1 MSTLKTKCLNLG
13 ALKMHNVLRSTGLR
27 HTPLENN
34 DNCFYLFGSRRHD
47 GASMTEHEDQIAR
60 YRLKLEETA
69 ALVARIRHEINN
81 PLTGVLGQAQLLL
94 REDLSERSRKRVQT
108 IEDLALRLRDVVAQ
122 LREVQRPGSDGDGEQ

>member
-1 MSTLKTKCLNLG
+1 
-13 ALKMHNVLRSTGLR
+13 
-27 HTPLENN
+27 
-34 DNCFYLFGSRRHD
+34 
-47 GASMTEHEDQIAR
+47 MTEPLNESSTSDKDQIAE

-94 REDLSERSRKRVQT
+94 REELSERSRKRVQT

-122 LREVQRPGSDGDGEQ
+122 LRDVQKPGGENESSQWQ

>member
-1 MSTLKTKCLNLG
+1 
-13 ALKMHNVLRSTGLR
+13 MHNGPRSTGLR
-27 HTPLENN
+27 HTPNENKRQ
-34 DNCFYLFGSRRHD
+34 LLL
-47 GASMTEHEDQIAR
+47 SMTEHEDEIAQ

-122 LREVQRPGSDGDGEQ
+122 LREVQRPGSDSDGD

>member
-1 MSTLKTKCLNLG
+1 MIEPLNESSTSDK
-13 ALKMHNVLRSTGLR
+13 
-27 HTPLENN
+27 
-34 DNCFYLFGSRRHD
+34 
-47 GASMTEHEDQIAR
+47 DQIAE

-122 LREVQRPGSDGDGEQ
+122 LRDVQKPGGESE